1 MKVVA
6 IFNGYKKHCSSF
18 VAGKEYLA
26 YDLLQCQ
33 PDSNMLFSNG
43 LVVID
48 EDGDAITS
56 YDAYRIW
63 DVEFEV
69 VS

>member
-6 IFNGYKKHCSSF
+6 IFKSDKKHCHSF

-26 YDLLQCQ
+26 YDLLQCP
-33 PDSNMLFSNG
+33 PDSNILYSNS

-48 EDGDAITS
+48 EDGDAITAD
-56 YDAYRIW
+56 DAYRIW
-63 DVEFEV
+63 DIKFEEV
-69 VS
+69 

>member
-1 MKVVA
+1 MKVMA
-6 IFNGYKKHCSSF
+6 IFNCDKNHCSSF

-26 YDLLQCQ
+26 YDLLQCP
-33 PDSNMLFSNG
+33 PDSNMLLSNG

-56 YDAYRIW
+56 DDAYRIW
-63 DVEFEV
+63 DIKFEEV
-69 VS
+69 

>member
-6 IFNGYKKHCSSF
+6 VFNGDKKHCPSF
-18 VAGKEYLA
+18 VVGKEYLA
-26 YDLLQCQ
+26 YDLLQCP
-33 PDSNMLFSNG
+33 PDSNILHSNS

>member
-6 IFNGYKKHCSSF
+6 IFNGNKKHCSSF
-18 VAGKEYLA
+18 VEGKEYLA
-26 YDLLQCQ
+26 YDLLQCP
-33 PDSNMLFSNG
+33 PDSNTLYANS

-56 YDAYRIW
+56 DDAYRIW
-63 DVEFEV
+63 DIKFEEV
-69 VS
+69 